1 MLSKSW
7 LFVVAAFTLLSVMST
22 WAQPSIRSNQYQND
36 DQGIFDVSHFWQTLA
51 NFVKEPE
58 PITKAIS
65 KETQYQNDDQSILSG
80 RTRKRNDDRSD
91 ILADTDNDSDS
102 DKSPFQ
108 QHLESCH
115 QHIPCG
121 FAQYGLPRHLGSS
134 RSRSS
139 RFKPIFKYTRSYC
152 KCDSGNNCVL
162 TDNRPDMDMYMFH
175 CRQREISGHMF
186 KFPNY
191 RG

>member
-7 LFVVAAFTLLSVMST
+7 FLVVAAFTLLSVMST

-36 DQGIFDVSHFWQTLA
+36 DQSILRGSRRQTSKRTSDDVSEIL
-51 NFVKEPE
+51 
-58 PITKAIS
+58 
-65 KETQYQNDDQSILSG
+65 DD
-80 RTRKRNDDRSD
+80 
-91 ILADTDNDSDS
+91 DSDG
-102 DKSPFQ
+102 KSAFQ

-134 RSRSS
+134 SRSS

-152 KCDSGNNCVL
+152 KCDAGYNCVL

-175 CRQREISGHMF
+175 CRQRELSGHMF

-191 RG
+191 SG